1 MARATQ
7 HQRWTNAQWS
17 NVLFTDESSFSV
29 SIGDNR
35 LYCYRRSNERYIDDC
50 IQQSPNRGYGSINIW
65 GGIIGGRRLPLV
77 RLYGRLTGETYINN
91 ILVPHILPFIMNE
104 RRLNNTILLQQDNAP
119 PHTAN
124 IVKAFMRDNNIQMLP
139 WPAVSPDINCIENV
153 WATMGRTLQIKLPR
167 PSNGDELFNSLQ
179 TIVNEISEETITKLT
194 RSMQSR
200 TLDVIS
206 SNGGHTKY

>member
-1 MARATQ
+1 MRRHLHEQGLRARKPACKPLLKNYHREARLAWATQ
-7 HQRWTNAQWS
+7 HQHWTNAQWS

-91 ILVPHILPFIMNE
+91 ILIPHILPFITNE
-104 RRLNNTILLQQDNAP
+104 RRLNNIIPVQQDNTP

-124 IVKAFMRDNNIQMLP
+124 IVKVFILA
-139 WPAVSPDINCIENV
+139 
-153 WATMGRTLQIKLPR
+153 
-167 PSNGDELFNSLQ
+167 
-179 TIVNEISEETITKLT
+179 
-194 RSMQSR
+194 SR
-200 TLDVIS
+200 VP
-206 SNGGHTKY
+206 